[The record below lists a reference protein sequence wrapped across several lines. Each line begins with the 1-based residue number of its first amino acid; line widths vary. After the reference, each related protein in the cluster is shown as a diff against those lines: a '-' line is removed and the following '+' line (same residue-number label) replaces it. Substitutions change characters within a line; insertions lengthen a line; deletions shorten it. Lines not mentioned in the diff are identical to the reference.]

1 MSNPIVNF
9 VLRNQV
15 LTAILFLGLLV
26 FLYEI
31 RAILLIV
38 FASFIIMSSLYPLVD
53 FLRKY
58 RIPVVIS
65 AAVAYVVLVGLIVLL
80 IIPILPLFLSQ
91 VQELLNTL
99 PKYLSNLST
108 SLGFEIS
115 KEEISSTVI
124 QSIGSIGQRALA
136 ATGQVFGGI
145 FSIITMIIISFYML
159 LDRERLEKSL
169 SNLFPARYSNKASKT
184 ISQIEEKLG
193 YWLRGQVVLSFSVGL
208 LTWVALTL
216 LGIPFA
222 LPLAILA
229 GFLEIVPTLGPIL
242 AAIPAIIVGLSI
254 SPFAVGSIIVAY
266 ILIQLA
272 ENNLLVPL
280 IMQKA
285 VGLNPIIVILVI
297 LIGASLFGL
306 IGALLAVPF
315 VSALILVLKAFNAK
329 Q

>member
-1 MSNPIVNF
+1 MNNPIVSF
-9 VLRNQV
+9 ILRNQV
-15 LTAILFLGLLV
+15 LTAILFLGLLI

-31 RAILLIV
+31 RGILLIV
-38 FASFIIMSSLYPLVD
+38 FAAFIIMSSVYPFVD
-53 FLRKY
+53 FLKKY
-58 RIPVVIS
+58 RVPVVVS
-65 AAVAYVVLVGLIVLL
+65 AALAYVVIIGLIVLL
-80 IIPILPLFLSQ
+80 IIPILPLFISQ

-136 ATGQVFGGI
+136 ATGQVFGGL
-145 FSIITMIIISFYML
+145 FSIITMVIISFYML
-159 LDRERLEKSL
+159 LDRERLEKSF
-169 SNLFPARYSNKASKT
+169 SNLFPSRYNSKAAKT
-184 ISQIEEKLG
+184 INQVEEKLG
-193 YWLRGQVVLSFSVGL
+193 YWLRGQVVLSFSVGF

-315 VSALILVLKAFNAK
+315 VSALILVLKAFNTK
-329 Q
+329 

>member
-1 MSNPIVNF
+1 MNNPIVNF

-15 LTAILFLGLLV
+15 LTAILFLGLLI
-26 FLYEI
+26 FLFEI
-31 RAILLIV
+31 RGILLIV
-38 FASFIIMSSLYPLVD
+38 FAAFIIMSSVYPFVD
-53 FLRKY
+53 FLKKY
-58 RIPVVIS
+58 RVPVVIS
-65 AAVAYVVLVGLIVLL
+65 AALAYVVIIGLIVLL
-80 IIPILPLFLSQ
+80 IIPILPLFISQ

-108 SLGFEIS
+108 GLGFKIS
-115 KEEISSTVI
+115 NEEISSTII

-136 ATGQVFGGI
+136 ATGQVFGGL

-159 LDRERLEKSL
+159 LDRERLENSL
-169 SNLFPARYSNKASKT
+169 SNLFPSRYNNKAAKT
-184 ISQIEEKLG
+184 INQVEEKLG

-208 LTWVALTL
+208 LTWVALTV

-315 VSALILVLKAFNAK
+315 VSALILVLKAFNSK
-329 Q
+329 